1 MTGTSQEILK
11 HLPYLRRYARAL
23 VGSQERGDQYMR
35 VFLEAI
41 LADPQRIS
49 PDGDLR
55 VQLFAVFHDVCTLLH
70 AADEEETAAAPLEG
84 LVPVETRLSQLTPT
98 QRQVLLLVSLEGFSF
113 ADVGFILHLPEAEV
127 RDQLDA
133 ARKEMQRQHPARIL
147 IVEDE
152 PLIAMDIARI
162 VEEMG
167 HTVCGTAADHAEA
180 VALSKRTSP
189 HIVLADIQL
198 KGGDSGIEAV
208 QEILNGISV
217 PVVFVTGFPER
228 LLTGERLEPTFV
240 VTKPFRPEALISVIG
255 QALAMHPPLAPA

>member
-35 VFLEAI
+35 IFLEAI
-41 LADPQRIS
+41 LEDPQRV
-49 PDGDLR
+49 PADGNLR

-70 AADEEETAAAPLEG
+70 ATDGDDAAPLEG
-84 LVPVETRLSQLTPT
+84 LVPVEARLSQLTST

-113 ADVGFILHLPEAEV
+113 EDVGFILHLPESEV

-180 VALSKRTSP
+180 VAVAKRASP

-198 KGGDSGIEAV
+198 KGGDSGIAAV
-208 QEILNGISV
+208 QDILNGISV

-240 VTKPFRPEALISVIG
+240 VTKPFKPEALVSVIG
-255 QALAMHPPLAPA
+255 QALAMHPPFAPA

>member
-41 LADPQRIS
+41 LEDPQRI
-49 PDGDLR
+49 PADGNLR
-55 VQLFAVFHDVCTLLH
+55 VQIFAVFHDVCTLLH
-70 AADEEETAAAPLEG
+70 ATDEEDTAAPLEG
-84 LVPVETRLSQLTPT
+84 LVPVEARLSQLTPT

-113 ADVGFILHLPEAEV
+113 EDVGFILHLPETEV
-127 RDQLDA
+127 RDLLDA

-167 HTVCGTAADHAEA
+167 HTVCGTAADHAAA
-180 VALSKRTSP
+180 VALAKRESP

-208 QEILNGISV
+208 QDILNGISV

-240 VTKPFRPEALISVIG
+240 VTKPFKPEALVSVIG

>member
-35 VFLEAI
+35 IFLEAI
-41 LADPQRIS
+41 LEDPQRV
-49 PDGDLR
+49 PADGNLR

-70 AADEEETAAAPLEG
+70 ATDGDDAAPLEG
-84 LVPVETRLSQLTPT
+84 LVPVETRLSQLTST

-113 ADVGFILHLPEAEV
+113 EDVGFILHLPESEV

-180 VALSKRTSP
+180 VAVAKRASP

-208 QEILNGISV
+208 QDILNGISV

-240 VTKPFRPEALISVIG
+240 VTKPFKPEALVSVIG
-255 QALAMHPPLAPA
+255 QALAMHPPFAPA

>member
-1 MTGTSQEILK
+1 MTGTSTEILK

-55 VQLFAVFHDVCTLLH
+55 AQLFGAFHDVCTLLN
-70 AADEEETAAAPLEG
+70 ATDDDETAPLEG
-84 LVPVETRLSQLTPT
+84 LVPVEARLSQLTSV

-113 ADVGFILHLPEAEV
+113 ADVGFILHLPESEV

-133 ARKEMQRQHPARIL
+133 ARKEMQRQHPARVMI
-147 IVEDE
+147 IEDE

-167 HTVCGTAADHAEA
+167 HQVCGTAADHAEA
-180 VALSKRTSP
+180 VALSKRSAP

-198 KGGDSGIEAV
+198 KGGDSGIAAV
-208 QEILNGISV
+208 QDILRDISV

-240 VTKPFRPEALISVIG
+240 VTKPFKPEALISVIG
-255 QALAMHPPLAPA
+255 QALAMHPPLTTA

>member
-1 MTGTSQEILK
+1 MSGTSQEILK

-23 VGSQERGDQYMR
+23 VGSQESGDQYMR

-41 LADPQRIS
+41 LADPERIAPEGS
-49 PDGDLR
+49 LR
-55 VQLFAVFHDVCTLLH
+55 TQLFAVFHDVCTLLH
-70 AADEEETAAAPLEG
+70 ATDEDGTEGQLQG
-84 LVPVETRLSQLTPT
+84 LVPVEARLSRLTPT

-113 ADVGFILHLPEAEV
+113 EDVDFILHLPEGEV

-167 HTVCGTAADHAEA
+167 HTVCGTAANHAEA
-180 VALSKRTSP
+180 VALSKRESP

-228 LLTGERLEPTFV
+228 LLTGERLEPTFL

-255 QALAMHPPLAPA
+255 QALAMHPPLTPA

>member
-1 MTGTSQEILK
+1 MTSTSKDILK

-35 VFLEAI
+35 IFLEAI

-49 PDGDLR
+49 QDGDLR
-55 VQLFAVFHDVCTLLH
+55 LQLFAVFHDVCTLLG
-70 AADEEETAAAPLEG
+70 AAEEDDSAAPLEG
-84 LVPVETRLSQLTPT
+84 LVPVEARLSQLSAV

-113 ADVGFILHLPEAEV
+113 ADVGYIRHLPEAEV
-127 RDQLDA
+127 RDHLDA
-133 ARKEMQRQHPARIL
+133 ARREMQRQHPARIM
-147 IVEDE
+147 IIEDE

-162 VEEMG
+162 VEEIG

-180 VALSKRTSP
+180 VALSKRSAP

-198 KGGDSGIEAV
+198 KGSDSGIAAV
-208 QEILNGISV
+208 QDILRDISV

-228 LLTGERLEPTFV
+228 LLTGERLEPSFV
-240 VTKPFRPEALISVIG
+240 VTKPFKPEALISVIS
-255 QALAMHPPLAPA
+255 QALAMHPPLAAA

>member
-1 MTGTSQEILK
+1 MSGTSQEILK

-41 LADPQRIS
+41 LADPERIA
-49 PDGDLR
+49 PEGNLR
-55 VQLFAVFHDVCTLLH
+55 TQLFAVFHDVCTLLH
-70 AADEEETAAAPLEG
+70 ATDEDGAEGQLQG
-84 LVPVETRLSQLTPT
+84 LVPVEARLSRLTPT

-113 ADVGFILHLPEAEV
+113 EDVGFILHLPESEV

-167 HTVCGTAADHAEA
+167 HTVCGTAANHAEA
-180 VALSKRTSP
+180 VALSKREAP

-228 LLTGERLEPTFV
+228 LLTGERLEPTFL

-255 QALAMHPPLAPA
+255 QALAMHPPLTPA

>member
-35 VFLEAI
+35 IFLEAI
-41 LADPQRIS
+41 LEDPQRV
-49 PDGDLR
+49 PADGNLR

-70 AADEEETAAAPLEG
+70 ATDGDDAAPLEG
-84 LVPVETRLSQLTPT
+84 LVPVETRLSQLTST

-113 ADVGFILHLPEAEV
+113 EDVGFILHLPESEV

-180 VALSKRTSP
+180 VAVAKRASP

-198 KGGDSGIEAV
+198 KGGDSGIAAV
-208 QEILNGISV
+208 QDILNGISV

-240 VTKPFRPEALISVIG
+240 VTKPFKPEALVSVIG
-255 QALAMHPPLAPA
+255 QALAMHPPFAPA